1 MKIKL
6 NIMKIAVFTD
16 TFDEINGVASVYQR
30 LVEYCIY
37 KNIHLELFA
46 LSNKT
51 SVEEKNNVKIH
62 RIKTLI
68 PMEIQP
74 DLSFDL
80 IWLNPRLVSYF
91 RNNKFDL
98 IHVATPGTMGLN
110 ALLLSRIYKIPII
123 ATYHTH
129 IPEYVKER
137 VNKIIKK
144 TNLKIDRIA
153 QGSESLTWEFMKIYY
168 NRFKLVLAPS
178 EYTKKYLEEKLKI
191 KIEIFSHGVDIN
203 RFNPKKRNEEFR
215 KNNNLG
221 LSALYV
227 GRIAAEKNLDFL
239 VEIFNDFKDVKLV
252 LVGDGPHRK
261 DLEKKGNALF
271 FGFKTGDEL
280 AQIYSSC
287 DFFVF
292 PSTTDSF
299 GMVILEAM
307 ASGLPVLVSDKGG
320 PREIVL
326 DKINGFIIKSNDKKE
341 WMEKIN
347 LIVKD
352 AKLRKKFGIMSRD
365 LALRMSWEKVFDELF
380 KTYEKFLDE
389 RNN

>member
-30 LVEYCIY
+30 LVEYCID

-51 SVEEKNNVKIH
+51 SIEEKNNVKIH

-203 RFNPKKRNEEFR
+203 LFNPKKFD
-215 KNNNLG
+215 NNFKEQYNLG

-239 VEIFNDFKDVKLV
+239 VDVFKEVNGINLV
-252 LVGDGPHRK
+252 FVGDGPHRK
-261 DLEKKGNALF
+261 DLEKKGNSLF
-271 FGFKTGDEL
+271 LGFKTGEEL
-280 AQIYSSC
+280 AKIYASC

-299 GMVILEAM
+299 GMVVLEAM
-307 ASGLPVLVSDKGG
+307 ASGLPILVSDKGG
-320 PREIVL
+320 PKEVIL
-326 DKINGFIIKSNDKKE
+326 DNMNGFVIKSNDKKE
-341 WMEKIN
+341 WKEKIM
-347 LIVKD
+347 LLAKD
-352 AKLRKKFGIMSRD
+352 AKLRKKMGAMSRD
-365 LALRMSWEKVFDELF
+365 LALRRSWEKVFDELF
-380 KTYEKFLDE
+380 KTYEKFL
-389 RNN
+389 NLGPK

>member
-1 MKIKL
+1 MR
-6 NIMKIAVFTD
+6 IAVFTD
-16 TFDEINGVASVYQR
+16 TYDEINGVAMVYR
-30 LVEYCIY
+30 KLVDYCVGN
-37 KNIHLELFA
+37 NIQLELFA
-46 LSNKT
+46 LSNVT

-62 RIKTLI
+62 RIKTLL

-80 IWLNPRLVSYF
+80 VWLNPKLVTYF
-91 RNNKFDL
+91 RRNKFDL

-110 ALLLSRIYKIPII
+110 ALLLSKIYKIPII

-137 VNKIIKK
+137 VIKLIKK

-153 QGSESLTWEFMKIYY
+153 QGSENLTWEFMKIYY

-178 EYTKKYLEEKLKI
+178 DYTKKDLENKLNVKI
-191 KIEIFSHGVDIN
+191 GIFSHGVDIN
-203 RFNPKKRNEEFR
+203 LFHPN
-215 KNNNLG
+215 KNNKDFKEQYNLG

-227 GRIAAEKNLDFL
+227 GRIAVEKNLDFL
-239 VEIFNDFKDVKLV
+239 VEVFKEVNRVNLV
-252 LVGDGPHRK
+252 FVGDGPHRK

-271 FGFKTGDEL
+271 LGFKEGEEL

-299 GMVILEAM
+299 GMVVLEAM
-307 ASGLPVLVSDKGG
+307 ASGLPILVSDKGG
-320 PREIVL
+320 PKEVIL
-326 DKINGFIIKSNDKKE
+326 DNMNGFVIKSNDKKE
-341 WMEKIN
+341 WKEKIIS
-347 LIVKD
+347 LARD
-352 AKLRKKFGIMSRD
+352 AKLRKKMGAMSRD
-365 LALRMSWEKVFDELF
+365 LAVRRSWEKIFNDLY
-380 KTYEKFLDE
+380 KTYEKFLKE
-389 RNN
+389 VNSK

>member
-1 MKIKL
+1 
-6 NIMKIAVFTD
+6 MKIAVFTD

-30 LVEYCIY
+30 LVEYCVD
-37 KNIHLELFA
+37 KDIHLELFA
-46 LSNKT
+46 LSNIT
-51 SVEEKNNVKIH
+51 SIEEKNNVKIH
-62 RIKTLI
+62 RIKTLL

-80 IWLNPRLVSYF
+80 VWLNPKLVAYF
-91 RNNKFDL
+91 RSNKFDL

-110 ALLLSRIYKIPII
+110 ALLLSKIYKIPII

-137 VNKIIKK
+137 VIKLIKK

-153 QGSESLTWEFMKIYY
+153 QGSENLTWEFMKIYY

-178 EYTKKYLEEKLKI
+178 DYTKKDLENKLNVKI
-191 KIEIFSHGVDIN
+191 GIFSHGVDIN
-203 RFNPKKRNEEFR
+203 LFHPN
-215 KNNNLG
+215 KNNKDFKEQYNLG

-227 GRIAAEKNLDFL
+227 GRIAVEKNLDFL
-239 VEIFNDFKDVKLV
+239 VEVFKEVNRVNLV
-252 LVGDGPHRK
+252 FVGDGPHRK

-271 FGFKTGDEL
+271 LGFKEGEEL

-299 GMVILEAM
+299 GMVVLEAM
-307 ASGLPVLVSDKGG
+307 ASGLPILVSDKGG
-320 PREIVL
+320 PKEVIL
-326 DKINGFIIKSNDKKE
+326 DNMNGFVIKSNDKKE
-341 WMEKIN
+341 WKEKIIS
-347 LIVKD
+347 LARD
-352 AKLRKKFGIMSRD
+352 AKLRKKMGAMSRD
-365 LALRMSWEKVFDELF
+365 LAVRRSWEKIFNDLY
-380 KTYEKFLDE
+380 KTYEKFLKE
-389 RNN
+389 VNSK

>member
-1 MKIKL
+1 
-6 NIMKIAVFTD
+6 MKIAVFTD

-30 LVEYCIY
+30 LVEYCVD
-37 KNIHLELFA
+37 KDIHLELFA
-46 LSNKT
+46 LSNIT
-51 SVEEKNNVKIH
+51 SIEEKNNVKIH
-62 RIKTLI
+62 RIKTLL

-80 IWLNPRLVSYF
+80 VWLNPKLVTYF
-91 RNNKFDL
+91 RSNKFDL

-110 ALLLSRIYKIPII
+110 ALLLSKIYKIPII

-137 VNKIIKK
+137 VIKLIKK

-153 QGSESLTWEFMKIYY
+153 QGSENLTWEFMKIYY

-178 EYTKKYLEEKLKI
+178 DYTKKDLENKLNVKI
-191 KIEIFSHGVDIN
+191 GIFSHGVDIN
-203 RFNPKKRNEEFR
+203 LFHPN
-215 KNNNLG
+215 KNNKDFKEQYNLG

-227 GRIAAEKNLDFL
+227 GRIAVEKNLDFL
-239 VEIFNDFKDVKLV
+239 VEVFKEVNRVNLV
-252 LVGDGPHRK
+252 FVGDGPHRK

-271 FGFKTGDEL
+271 LGFKEGEEL

-299 GMVILEAM
+299 GMVVLEAM
-307 ASGLPVLVSDKGG
+307 ASGLPILVSDKGG
-320 PREIVL
+320 PKEVIL
-326 DKINGFIIKSNDKKE
+326 DNMNGFVIKSNDKKE
-341 WMEKIN
+341 WKEKIIS
-347 LIVKD
+347 LARD
-352 AKLRKKFGIMSRD
+352 AKLRKKMGAMSRD
-365 LALRMSWEKVFDELF
+365 LAVRRSWEKIFNDLY
-380 KTYEKFLDE
+380 KTYEKFLKE
-389 RNN
+389 VNSK